1 MESLKLLTDKTMNLI
16 LRTDGGSRGNPG
28 PAGIGVVIENAETN
42 EVLENHAV
50 FLGVATNNQAE
61 YKAVILGME
70 RAVALKAEHVE
81 VVADSE
87 LLIKQARGEYRVK
100 NPALALRFAEL
111 KALERA
117 LPKVSY
123 RHVRREF
130 NKAADA
136 LANEAMDRGR

>member
-1 MESLKLLTDKTMNLI
+1 MNLI

-28 PAGIGVVIENAETN
+28 PAGIGVVIENAETH
-42 EVLENHAV
+42 EVIENHAV

-70 RAVALKAEHVE
+70 RAVVLKAEHVE

-111 KALERA
+111 KALERV
-117 LPKVSY
+117 LPKVTY